1 MFFMGEEIGAQKKY
15 TFDGFLPNREN
26 ILGERAGNGK
36 ALFRFYQ
43 DVISLSRRLAS
54 IRSHNIDI
62 LHQSNS
68 NRIIAFKRWNGAEE
82 VIIAASFNNA
92 PFANGYVIEKDV
104 IAIPDAG
111 WKELFNSDA
120 AIYGGQNVGNLG
132 RHYPFHPRPSQCSD
146 PRERLCGAREA
157 MMEGA

>member
-43 DVISLSRRLAS
+43 DVISLSRRLGS

-68 NRIIAFKRWNGAEE
+68 NRIIAFKRWSGAEE

-120 AIYGGQNVGNLG
+120 AIYGGQNVGNSGAIIPSTQG
-132 RHYPFHPRPSQCSD
+132 RLNVVIPANGFVVLVKQ
-146 PRERLCGAREA
+146 
-157 MMEGA
+157 

>member
-1 MFFMGEEIGAQKKY
+1 MDFCQTAK
-15 TFDGFLPNREN
+15 TFSASG
-26 ILGERAGNGK
+26 AGNGK

-43 DVISLSRRLAS
+43 DVISLSRRLGS

-68 NRIIAFKRWNGAEE
+68 NRVIAFKRWSGAEE

-120 AIYGGQNVGNLG
+120 AIYGGQNVGNSAPLSL
-132 RHYPFHPRPSQCSD
+132 PPKAVS
-146 PRERLCGAREA
+146 
-157 MMEGA
+157 M